1 MAGYGVNT
9 DWIQEY
15 ESLIGRKL
23 KEFTIADSSMI
34 HFFEVRQRNNIRYS
48 HFSKWNPHPHSG
60 IRAEL
65 GFVVPRDKPG
75 FDVGGIGLSL

>member
-23 KEFTIADSSMI
+23 KEFTIADSSMVN
-34 HFFEVRQRNNIRYS
+34 FFEVNHLYYNKFKDLKIEGQMCLSVCLI
-48 HFSKWNPHPHSG
+48 
-60 IRAEL
+60 
-65 GFVVPRDKPG
+65 VPN
-75 FDVGGIGLSL
+75 V